1 MVAKGSAGEA
11 VSDRGGEGSQL
22 EERLVRLVSSW
33 GPANRTK
40 IASRLN
46 VTEKEVMER
55 YGKLRRE
62 GVGPRVSLRMER
74 LGLRRFAAIAKAGP
88 ASSEADAAKLLDLM
102 GDYAYL
108 EHWQRLD
115 PADGYLVIFSVPP
128 SLSTELEGFL
138 LELEGAG
145 ALAQS
150 ELVPLHWMRYHP
162 IRGPWNERGALEAPT
177 SGPLTALPEGRFG
190 LLPRRL
196 DYREVLVLSALQ
208 ADPDADLE
216 GLMRIMRG
224 WGEGGHAEVSALLS
238 RPGIDWGFV
247 LRRALRYVDS
257 FAMHL
262 SRGDPEAT
270 RRKRHGWASFTVW
283 WERLDK
289 AGLERSAMAA
299 TSVPYL
305 RTDGGSVA
313 SGFYFAIVSAPSR
326 LIPDYL
332 DFLTENAA
340 GGMNVAFPSSF
351 ANYSLPFLSFSPEQ
365 GEWVWRKERLQS
377 LRVGLRAR

>member
-1 MVAKGSAGEA
+1 MVANGSFREA
-11 VSDRGGEGSQL
+11 VSDRGTDESQL

-40 IASRLN
+40 IASSLRI
-46 VTEKEVMER
+46 TEEEVMER
-55 YGKLRRE
+55 YRKLRME
-62 GVGPRVSLRMER
+62 GIGPRVSLRMER
-74 LGLRRFAAIAKAGP
+74 LGLRRFATVARPGP
-88 ASSEADAAKLLDLM
+88 AVNEDDAAKLLNLM

-115 PADGYLVIFSVPP
+115 PADGYLLIFSVPP
-128 SLSTELEGFL
+128 SLSTELEG
-138 LELEGAG
+138 AG
-145 ALAQS
+145 VLAQS
-150 ELVPLHWMRYHP
+150 DLVALHWMRYHP
-162 IRGPWNERGALEAPT
+162 IRGPWSERGALEAPT
-177 SGPLTALPEGRFG
+177 SGPLTALPERRFG
-190 LLPRRL
+190 FPPRRL

-208 ADPDADLE
+208 ADPDADLV
-216 GLMRIMRG
+216 GLMRIMGR
-224 WGEGGHAEVSALLS
+224 WGEGGHPEVSALLS

-262 SRGDPEAT
+262 SRGDPEVT

-313 SGFYFAIVSAPSR
+313 SGFYFAIISAPSR

-332 DFLTENAA
+332 DFLAENAA

-351 ANYSLPFLSFSPEQ
+351 ANYSLPFLSFSPEK
-365 GEWVWRKERLQS
+365 GGWAWRKERLQS
-377 LRVGLRAR
+377 LRVGLQPR